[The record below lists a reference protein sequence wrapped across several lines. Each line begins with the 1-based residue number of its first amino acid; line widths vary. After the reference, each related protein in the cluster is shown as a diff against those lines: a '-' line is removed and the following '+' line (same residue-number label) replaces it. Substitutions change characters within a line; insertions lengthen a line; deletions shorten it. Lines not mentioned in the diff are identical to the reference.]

1 MIAWGLLPIVLG
13 LVTLLLAVYGI
24 ITRSAGIYQSERQ
37 FWRVMLLSTGIAYV
51 LSGVLALWVRTP
63 LVVAVM
69 ASAMVPILIGM
80 LERDDFM
87 RPADDDGEDA
97 DDEPDDL
104 AASAAAEAAWLE
116 SDPADD
122 LSEKT
127 PARAA
132 NDLL

>member
-1 MIAWGLLPIVLG
+1 MIAWGLLPVVLG
-13 LVTLLLAVYGI
+13 LVTLLLAVYGF

-51 LSGVLALWVRTP
+51 LSGVLALLVGTP

-80 LERDDFM
+80 LEREDFV
-87 RPADDDGEDA
+87 RPADEDGEDA

-104 AASAAAEAAWLE
+104 AAGDADEAVWLE
-116 SDPADD
+116 GGPADD
-122 LSEKT
+122 MLDKT
-127 PARAA
+127 PVRSI